1 MRYGQDQPPRTR
13 RGEAGSAYLIVI
25 SALAV
30 LTLIGLAV
38 IFATQ
43 VELQIG
49 GAERVSNRVFYS
61 ADTGIAVATA
71 RALVNGAYDAVTFN
85 VQDTATGSTISAK
98 NQVAVTP
105 FYPINDQPCNL
116 CEIND
121 AGEYGDHGYRKIN
134 HAVTVTATRL
144 GTPVASPG
152 ATATALA
159 QKNLTT
165 MVEVQPWKSSP
176 DAYAAANNPSQL
188 ANIKF

>member
-1 MRYGQDQPPRTR
+1 MRLGQDQPPGTR

-38 IFATQ
+38 VFATQ
-43 VELQIG
+43 MELQIG

-71 RALVNGAYDAVTFN
+71 RALVNHAFGAVTFN
-85 VQDTATGSTISAK
+85 VQDSAGGSTISAK

-134 HAVTVTATRL
+134 HLVTVTATRL
-144 GTPVASPG
+144 GTPVASPSAPA
-152 ATATALA
+152 ATMA
-159 QKNLTT
+159 QKSLTA
-165 MVEVQPWKSSP
+165 MVEIQPWVSSP
-176 DAYAAANNPSQL
+176 DAYAAANDPSQL
-188 ANIKF
+188 AKIKP